1 MSVWQ
6 FTTMTT
12 VRSEL
17 QKQAFSAT
25 IQYALFRWESAVVI
39 ALTIVLSVV
48 FRKPFIWWPPFG
60 WLLIGLIGLG
70 AIVYSSLTDAETNAR
85 VLLKLFQEQFDPRE
99 INDKELRQ
107 SIENALEYQRRI
119 EVLIRRQSPG
129 VMRDR
134 LEDTA
139 NQISQWIANIY
150 QLALRLDA
158 YRADDLLA
166 RERQAL
172 PKEIEQLTNQRRL
185 ESDVNVQAQLDSVL
199 EGKAKHWQTL
209 RALDARMKQASLQM
223 EQSLTA
229 LATIYSQVQLVDAQS
244 VASGRAER
252 LQADIQEQV
261 ARLNDL
267 VNSINEV
274 YNFQTKSVGSGNL

>member
-1 MSVWQ
+1 
-6 FTTMTT
+6 MTT

-39 ALTIVLSVV
+39 ALTIVLSVL
-48 FRKPFIWWPPFG
+48 FRRPFPWWPPFG

-139 NQISQWIANIY
+139 NQISQWVANIY

-172 PKEIEQLTNQRRL
+172 PKEIEQLTSQRRL
-185 ESDVNVQAQLDSVL
+185 ESNVDVQAQLDSVL

-274 YNFQTKSVGSGNL
+274 YNFQTKSMGTGKL